1 MKKKIG
7 LCLFI
12 IVFLII
18 SIPRPVSVKAET
30 VRDLLDELD
39 ALEAEAN
46 QNKADRALTQEQID
60 EANATINQ
68 ITQTITDSKHEI
80 ENLSIEIE
88 ELNQSIKDKNE
99 EIKKLM
105 NFLQISNGENAY
117 LEYAFGAQDFTDF
130 IYRMAVSE
138 QLASYNDQLMT
149 DYNQMIEDNKQKQ
162 KDLEA
167 QQVELANQQDALN
180 QELDRLGE
188 KMSTLSDTAIT
199 IEEDIALQRE
209 IIQMYRDLGCGD
221 NDDID
226 VCGKNMLPPG
236 TSFLRPMVSGYVTS
250 EWGSRWGSF
259 HEGIDLS
266 TYPTSNVPVYSSAV
280 GIVAA
285 IRRNQ
290 PCGGNMVLVHHNI
303 NGQTYTAMY
312 AHLRSINV
320 TQGQRVNQNT
330 QIGVMG
336 GDPNIETFDYCSTG
350 PHLHFTI
357 STGLYATDYSSWDTL
372 IARSINPRSVC
383 NFPALGV
390 AFNNRSIEY

>member
-1 MKKKIG
+1 
-7 LCLFI
+7 
-12 IVFLII
+12 
-18 SIPRPVSVKAET
+18 
-30 VRDLLDELD
+30 
-39 ALEAEAN
+39 
-46 QNKADRALTQEQID
+46 
-60 EANATINQ
+60 
-68 ITQTITDSKHEI
+68 
-80 ENLSIEIE
+80 
-88 ELNQSIKDKNE
+88 
-99 EIKKLM
+99 M
-105 NFLQISNGENAY
+105 NFLQLSNGENAY

-266 TYPTSNVPVYSSAV
+266 TDPTSNVPVYSSAV

-312 AHLRSINV
+312 AHLRRIHV

-383 NFPALGV
+383 NFPSLGV
-390 AFNNRSIEY
+390 PFNNRSIEY